1 MDCVTFGGRVGEGSP
16 TLVYSAL
23 ASVSG
28 RTVCIRS
35 HDEALI
41 RIGRLL
47 AISSNKHLVYAHPFE
62 KINDDEYILVFG
74 SETDKEVSEIV
85 KRYKATGV
93 KYQRI
98 II

>member
-1 MDCVTFGGRVGEGSP
+1 MDCVTFGGRVGDGSP
-16 TLVYSAL
+16 ALVYSTL
-23 ASVSG
+23 ASISN

-35 HDEALI
+35 HDESLI
-41 RIGRLL
+41 KIGRLL

-62 KINDDEYILVFG
+62 KISDDEFILVFG

-93 KYQRI
+93 KHRRI